1 MADGT
6 SLVYGDRKAYLETK
20 KVTVKVKGRLFNIKF
35 NITKLSKEGII
46 LGIPWLKAAKL

>member
-1 MADGT
+1 MANRT
-6 SLVYGDRKAYLETK
+6 NPVYGDRKAYLKTK
-20 KVTVKVKGRLFNIKF
+20 KIIVKIKGQLFNIKF